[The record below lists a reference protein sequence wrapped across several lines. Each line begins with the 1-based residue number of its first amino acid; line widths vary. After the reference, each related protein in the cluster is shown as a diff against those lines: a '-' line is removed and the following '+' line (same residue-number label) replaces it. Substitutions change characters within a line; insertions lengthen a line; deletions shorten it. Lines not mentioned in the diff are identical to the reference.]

1 MAASKPF
8 TFVCGADDFLVNRL
22 GRTLFDEK
30 TSAIGDDFGKEIID
44 GAVDNVAEVEAAVGR
59 FREAVQTLPLFG
71 DRKVVWMKD
80 VTFLADSKTG
90 RAEGTL
96 EQVSLL
102 RDILGGIDPEKVEV
116 LISASPVDR
125 RRRDFKWLQ
134 EHGEF
139 HYAGEKNDK
148 NAVYTLIAEEA
159 RTLGVNFT
167 DGAVE
172 LLVAKINGNT
182 RLALEEVRKLAT
194 YLGDEAGPIEE
205 SLVAGLVPDFGD
217 SDFFETAEAF
227 FSLDLP
233 WTLDAIHR
241 HFFAG
246 HDARPLITTLQGRNR
261 LHIQLRVLLDSG
273 ELSSTGRGLDK
284 RSLEQ
289 AAQTYARHFG
299 EVEDKTNFNLFSQNP
314 WYLGRLAEAAR
325 RLPLR
330 KLIDWQSEFLRA
342 FEEISKR
349 PKEQEQVMRELAARC
364 FILRGM
370 EE

>member
-30 TSAIGDDFGKEIID
+30 TSAIEDDFGKEIID
-44 GAVDNVAEVEAAVGR
+44 GAVDNIAEVEAAVER

-80 VTFLADSKTG
+80 ITFLADSKTG

-96 EQVSLL
+96 EQVALL
-102 RDILGGIDPEKVEV
+102 RDVLGGIDPEKVEV

-139 HYAGEKNDK
+139 HYAGEKKDK
-148 NAVYTLIAEEA
+148 NAVLTLIAEEA

-194 YLGDEAGPIEE
+194 YLGDETGPIEE

-233 WTLDAIHR
+233 WTLDAIRR

-273 ELSSTGRGLDK
+273 EISTTGRGLDK

-289 AAQTYARHFG
+289 AAQTYERHFG

-325 RLPLR
+325 RFPLR

-364 FILRGM
+364 FI
-370 EE
+370 